1 MAENNNAYDS
11 RNLEVS
17 IEGEMQSSYIDYAM
31 SVIIGRALPDAR
43 DGLKPAQRRILYA
56 MYMLKNTHE
65 QATKKSARI
74 VGEVIGKYHPH
85 GDAAVYET
93 LVRMAQDFSMN
104 HMLVEGQG
112 NMGSIDGDP
121 AAAQRYTEVRL
132 RRLAEEM
139 LEDLD
144 KKAVPFIPNF
154 DNTEEEPSVLPSK
167 VPNLMINGSSGIAV
181 GVATN
186 ILPHNL
192 GEVCDAI
199 MAYIANPEIAPID
212 LMGYIKGPDFPT
224 GGIAFMSPELKRS
237 YLAGRGSVILRG
249 KAELEEG
256 HRLRQFVI
264 SEIPYTVNKS
274 TLVAKIAELGKQ
286 KLIDGMSTVRDESD
300 KKGMRVVIELKQDA
314 NPDVVLNQ
322 LYKHTQMQ
330 ITLPVMNIAVMGNRL
345 LTLNIRDFIK
355 VFVEHRMEVIRA
367 RTRYDL
373 GVATDRR
380 HIVEGLLIALKDI
393 DGVISIIKASSDTRE
408 ARETLMGNYSISEKQ
423 ANAILDMKLARLTR
437 LETTS
442 LEAEKSELDK
452 SISYYNSVLENESM
466 VYGIIK
472 EETLTLKDKYA
483 IPRRTEIV
491 EDEALSIENEDLIK
505 DYPCVVLITNKG
517 YMKRLDMDAYKSQA
531 RGGKGV
537 ITMELKDE
545 DFVRQSLQCMS
556 KDFLLAITNKG
567 RAYWLKA
574 YAVPEGGRYGSGKAA
589 ANMFALGTEE
599 RIEKI
604 VNTREFEGKYI
615 NFVTSSGIIK
625 RSMASLYSRPR
636 STGIIALNINEG
648 DSIAEVCVSDG
659 ASDIFVA
666 TSSGK
671 AIRFKE
677 TDARPVGRNAT
688 GVRAIRLRKGDKV
701 VNAVAVKDDSLVAS
715 VTAKGY
721 GKITEI
727 GKYRLQHRGGKGIIN
742 LKVNEKTG
750 NVVKALS
757 CGIDDSIILVNSAGL
772 SIQFNASEV
781 RQSGRSASGVRLMRL
796 EENTIVVDA
805 QAIKRQD
812 EEDAAESGT
821 PEQSPG

>member
-11 RNLEVS
+11 RNIEVA
-17 IEGEMQSSYIDYAM
+17 IENEMQNSYIDYAM

-104 HMLVEGQG
+104 QMLVEGQG

-132 RRLAEEM
+132 RRIAEEM

-154 DNTEEEPSVLPSK
+154 DNTEEEPAVLPSK
-167 VPNLMINGSSGIAV
+167 MPNLLVNGSSGIAV

-199 MAYIANPEIAPID
+199 TAYINNQNITPIE
-212 LMGYIKGPDFPT
+212 LMDYIKGPDFPT
-224 GGIAFMSPELKRS
+224 GGIAFLSSELKRS
-237 YLAGRGSVILRG
+237 YLSGRGSVILRG
-249 KAELEEG
+249 KAELEE
-256 HRLRQFVI
+256 RQKLRQFVI

-274 TLVAKIAELGKQ
+274 TLVAKIAMLGKQ
-286 KLIDGMSTVRDESD
+286 KLIDGISAIRDESD
-300 KKGMRVVIELKQDA
+300 KKGMRVVIELRQDA

-345 LTLNIRDFIK
+345 LTLNIKDFIK
-355 VFVEHRMEVIRA
+355 VFVEHRMEVVRS
-367 RTRYDL
+367 RTRFDL

-380 HIVEGLLIALKDI
+380 HIVEGLLVALKDI
-393 DGVISIIKASSDTRE
+393 DGVIAIIKASSDTRE
-408 ARETLMGNYSISEKQ
+408 ARETLIGNYSISEKQ
-423 ANAILDMKLARLTR
+423 ANAILDMKLSRLTR

-442 LEAEKSELDK
+442 LEAEKAELDK
-452 SISYYNSVLENESM
+452 SISYYNSILQNESM
-466 VYGIIK
+466 VYNIIK
-472 EETLTLKDKYA
+472 EETQGLKERYGE
-483 IPRRTEIV
+483 PRKTEIV
-491 EDEALSIENEDLIK
+491 EDEAVGIENEDLIK
-505 DYPCVVLITNKG
+505 DYPCVVLLTNKG
-517 YMKRLDMDAYKSQA
+517 YMKRLDLDSYKNQA
-531 RGGKGV
+531 RGGKGI
-537 ITMELKDE
+537 ITMELKEGDT
-545 DFVRQSLQCMS
+545 VRQSVHCMS
-556 KDFLLAITNKG
+556 KDYLLTITNKG

-574 YAVPEGGRYGSGKAA
+574 YSVPEGSRYSAGKAA
-589 ANMFALGTEE
+589 ANLLALGEGET
-599 RIEKI
+599 IEKL
-604 VNTREFEGKYI
+604 VNTREFSNRFI
-615 NFVTSSGIIK
+615 NFVTRSGIIK
-625 RSMASLYSRPR
+625 RSPAELYSRPR
-636 STGIIALNINEG
+636 STGIIALNVLEG
-648 DSIAEVCVSDG
+648 DAIADVIISDG
-659 ASDIFVA
+659 HSDIFVA
-666 TSSGK
+666 TAKGK

-677 TDARPVGRNAT
+677 GDARAVGRNAT
-688 GVRAIRLRKGDKV
+688 GVRAIRLRKDDMV
-701 VNAVAVKDDSLVAS
+701 VNAAAVTEQSMIAS
-715 VTAKGY
+715 VTEKGY
-721 GKITEI
+721 GKVTEVS
-727 GKYRLQHRGGKGIIN
+727 KYRLQRRGGKGIIN

-750 NVVKALS
+750 NVVKVLS
-757 CGIDDSIILVNSAGL
+757 YTKSDKVILINSAGI

-781 RQSGRSASGVRLMRL
+781 RQSGRGSMGVRLMRL
-796 EENTIVVDA
+796 DEGTKIVDA
-805 QAIKRQD
+805 QLIPEDLGQGD
-812 EEDAAESGT
+812 ESHSENADVVA
-821 PEQSPG
+821 